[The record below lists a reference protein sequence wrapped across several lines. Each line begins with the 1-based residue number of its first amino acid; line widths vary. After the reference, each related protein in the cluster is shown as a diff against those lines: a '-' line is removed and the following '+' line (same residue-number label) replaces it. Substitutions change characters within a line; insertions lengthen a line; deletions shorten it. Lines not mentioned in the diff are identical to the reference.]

1 MNSLRSIVTATDLS
15 APSRHATS
23 RAAMLAKASGASMT
37 LMHAVDSAAFDDL
50 RRWLGVG
57 DETSGKVE
65 QDARRQLQEVAT
77 EVSKRH
83 GIDIRTHLTVGH
95 PVDQITRHGDELDA
109 DLLVTG
115 TRGAGFFRGVL
126 VGSTAERVAKRSSRP
141 VLLVRQLPRAPYRR
155 ILVPVD
161 FSEWSRAS
169 IDLARQLAPR
179 ATLVLMHALEMPYE
193 GKLRFAG
200 VADDVVMRYRN
211 EARREAQQR
220 LRELATEAG
229 LRMNQIQMITPD
241 GADPWMLI
249 VQQEQEHDCD
259 LVVIGRQG
267 RHALDELLLGST
279 TRMVISEGASDT
291 LVSSPHPGRAHRSGM
306 AGR

>member
-15 APSRHATS
+15 APSRHAAS
-23 RAAMLAKASGASMT
+23 RAAMLAKSSGASMT
-37 LMHAVDSAAFDDL
+37 LMHTVGSAAFDDL

-57 DETSGKVE
+57 DETSGKVD

-83 GIDIRTHLTVGH
+83 SIDVRTHLTVGH
-95 PVDQITRHGDELDA
+95 PVDQITRHADELDA
-109 DLLVTG
+109 DLIVTG

-126 VGSTAERVAKRSSRP
+126 VGSTAERVARRSSRP

-155 ILVPVD
+155 ILIPVD
-161 FSEWSRAS
+161 FSEWSLAS
-169 IDLARQLAPR
+169 IDLARQLAPK
-179 ATLVLMHALEMPYE
+179 ATLVLMHALELPYE
-193 GKLRFAG
+193 GKLRLAG

-220 LRELATEAG
+220 LRALATEAG
-229 LRMNQIQMITPD
+229 LRMNQTQMITPD

-249 VQQEQEHDCD
+249 VQQEQEQDCD
-259 LVVIGRQG
+259 LIVIGRQG

-279 TRMVISEGASDT
+279 ARMVISEGASDT
-291 LVSSPHPGRAHRSGM
+291 LVSSTPPGSAHRSGM